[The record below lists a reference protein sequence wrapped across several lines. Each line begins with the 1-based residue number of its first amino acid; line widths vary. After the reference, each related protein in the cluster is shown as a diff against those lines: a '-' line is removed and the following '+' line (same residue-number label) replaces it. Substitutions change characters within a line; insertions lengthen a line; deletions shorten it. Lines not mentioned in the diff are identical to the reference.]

1 MRATEDV
8 TQSLGVLSQTSNSLV
23 AQSLR
28 DGDPNANNEEREEA
42 LFFLES
48 HNFHLDSAVS
58 TFFDIDGAIIEEG
71 IRAVKTIIEERFPE
85 IMEVVEYLELNA
97 TPALQNYRRGKSFSA
112 SELIK
117 WLKQKLDCFDPKLLP
132 SQGYRRLCD
141 AFRLLLT
148 VLKTLVASLASGK
161 ADLDAILRNKFVQE
175 FQRIP
180 YAGLAIRILMWIW
193 DGAKAKFELAAKF
206 LSLMKGLFQQ
216 MEEKIR
222 SLFPLSFVMT

>member
-1 MRATEDV
+1 
-8 TQSLGVLSQTSNSLV
+8 
-23 AQSLR
+23 
-28 DGDPNANNEEREEA
+28 
-42 LFFLES
+42 
-48 HNFHLDSAVS
+48 
-58 TFFDIDGAIIEEG
+58 
-71 IRAVKTIIEERFPE
+71 
-85 IMEVVEYLELNA
+85 MEVVEYLELNA
-97 TPALQNYRRGKSFSA
+97 TPALQKRGKSFSA

-161 ADLDAILRNKFVQE
+161 ADLAAILRNKFVQE